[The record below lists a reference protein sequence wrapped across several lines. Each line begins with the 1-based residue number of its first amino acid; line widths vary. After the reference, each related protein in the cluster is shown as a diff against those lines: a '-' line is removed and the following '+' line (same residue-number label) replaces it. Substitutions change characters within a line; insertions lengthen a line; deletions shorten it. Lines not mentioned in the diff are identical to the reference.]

1 MSIKRLLRVLGR
13 INDLQYI
20 SLSIKHYSGKL
31 LLNIRL
37 LMLKKYHRGKFVNF
51 KRIRNKKLLKTLK
64 YAYRNSQYYKNA
76 FDERGIKIKSIRE
89 DWGRVPFLDKSIIRK
104 EKDRILTMSDSK
116 SYVGF
121 VTTGGSTGEP
131 LGFYTFGSYDAE
143 HQKFLYQLM
152 GYCTGDKILAMDGTL
167 VNDNLIN
174 KNIFWTKK
182 STKDLP
188 YGSVALSS
196 QYLNSNNINYYI
208 DFIKKFKPA
217 IIRGYPSYI
226 DSIAIYILKN
236 NIDLGFNIKG
246 IQITSESFYDY
257 QLDNIKKAFKTKVY
271 TQYGHAEASVF
282 GYSVDDS
289 LMIYC
294 SPFYGYTEVIGE
306 DGTHVKPGEMGEIV
320 VTGFNNYA
328 MPFIRYRTGDI
339 AIYDGDENGIVK
351 LRKIYGRTQDYIY
364 TGNMEKILL
373 TAIVFGRHYK
383 AFDNI
388 EKWQIVQNVPG
399 EIIFKIIKGSNFS
412 INDQLE
418 LQDNFYQLAKIKTEF
433 EIVDNLPLTPRGK
446 SKFLIQN
453 LLI

>member
-13 INDLQYI
+13 LNDLQYV

-37 LMLKKYHRGKFVNF
+37 LMLKKYHHGRTVNF
-51 KRIRNKKLLKTLK
+51 NPIRNKKLLKTLK
-64 YAYRNSQYYKNA
+64 YAYRNSQYYKNT
-76 FDERGIKIKSIRE
+76 FDEKGIKIKSIRE

-104 EKDRILTMSDSK
+104 EKDRILAMSDSK
-116 SYVGF
+116 NYVGF

-152 GYCTGDKILAMDGTL
+152 GYSPGDKILAMDGTL
-167 VNDNLIN
+167 VPDDLIN
-174 KNIFWTKK
+174 KNIFWTNK
-182 STKDLP
+182 SANDLP

-196 QYLNSNNINYYI
+196 QYLNSKNINYYI

-226 DSIAIYILKN
+226 DSIAMYILKN

-246 IQITSESFYDY
+246 IQITSESFYNY
-257 QLDNIKKAFKTKVY
+257 QVDNIKKAFKTNVY

-306 DGTHVKPGEMGEIV
+306 DGIHVKPGEMGEIV

-328 MPFIRYRTGDI
+328 MPFIRYRTGDL
-339 AIYDGDENGIVK
+339 AIYDGDDNGIVK
-351 LRKIYGRTQDYIY
+351 LRKINGRTQDYIY
-364 TGNMEKILL
+364 TENMEKVLL

-383 AFDNI
+383 AFENI

-399 EIIFKIIKGSNFS
+399 EIIFKIIKGSSYS
-412 INDQLE
+412 INDQIE